1 MTLIEKKTKMRNNR
15 AAEDILEA
23 QNRER
28 QERLA
33 SKSSYLKSLAYDIEN
48 EAKDHNR
55 LLGNYCIFIA
65 NINTITFF
73 ITIVAYFRWC

>member
-1 MTLIEKKTKMRNNR
+1 MKLIEKKTKMRNNR

-65 NINTITFF
+65 NMNTTMYYIFYYNCCIF
-73 ITIVAYFRWC
+73 

>member
-1 MTLIEKKTKMRNNR
+1 MRNNR

-65 NINTITFF
+65 NVNTTITFF

>member
-1 MTLIEKKTKMRNNR
+1 MRNNR
-15 AAEDILEA
+15 ASEDIIEA
-23 QNRER
+23 QNRDR
-28 QERLA
+28 QELLA

-55 LLGNYCIFIA
+55 LLGNCCIFIA

-73 ITIVAYFRWC
+73 ITIVAYFRWCGRRF